1 MRKRI
6 PLLAAVIGAA
16 CALIAVAMIA
26 LPVRVAQAAAGCI
39 RPSELSGRSWVSR
52 FPGSDLVWDLSGTFR
67 QEVTDFIS
75 MMRHAGIT
83 VTVFGTRRP
92 PERAYLMHYS
102 WLIAKGKIDPA
113 DVRPSAPGPGQVPVR
128 ICWQHTDSRG
138 AEDGAASV
146 AAARE
151 MVSGYHISP
160 GLAVAPALSSLHT
173 RGLAIDM
180 TMTWSKASI
189 TIADRRGHRVRIST
203 TPRSGLN
210 SRLIAVAATYGVIHY
225 LSAAADP
232 VHWSVSGH

>member
-1 MRKRI
+1 MRRRI
-6 PLLAAVIGAA
+6 SLLAAVIGAA

-26 LPVRVAQAAAGCI
+26 LPVRAAQAAAGCT
-39 RPSELSGRSWVSR
+39 RPDELSGRSWVSQ
-52 FPGSDLVWDLSGTFR
+52 FPGSDLVSDLSGTFR
-67 QEVTDFIS
+67 QDVTDFIS
-75 MMRHAGIT
+75 AMRRAGIT

-102 WLIAKGKIDPA
+102 WLIEKGKIDPA
-113 DVRPSAPGPGQVPVR
+113 DVRPFAPGPGQAPVR

-138 AEDGAASV
+138 AEDRAASV
-146 AAARE
+146 EAAKE
-151 MVSGYHISP
+151 MVSGYQISP
-160 GLAVAPALSSLHT
+160 SLAVAPALSSLHT

-203 TPRSGLN
+203 TPHSGLN
-210 SRLIAVAATYGVIHY
+210 SRLIAAGATYGLIHY

>member
-1 MRKRI
+1 MRKRT

-26 LPVRVAQAAAGCI
+26 LPVRAAQAAAGCT
-39 RPSELSGRSWVSR
+39 RPDELSGRSWVSR
-52 FPGSDLVWDLSGTFR
+52 FPGSDLVAGLSGTFR
-67 QEVTDFIS
+67 QDVTDFIS
-75 MMRHAGIT
+75 AMRRAGIT

-102 WLIAKGKIDPA
+102 WLIEKGKIDPA
-113 DVRPSAPGPGQVPVR
+113 DVRPFAPGPGRAPVR

-138 AEDGAASV
+138 AEDRAASV
-146 AAARE
+146 EAARE
-151 MVSGYHISP
+151 MVSGYQISP
-160 GLAVAPALSSLHT
+160 RLAVAPALSSLHT

-189 TIADRRGHRVRIST
+189 TIPGRRGHRVRIST
-203 TPRSGLN
+203 TSHSGLN
-210 SRLIAVAATYGVIHY
+210 SRLIAVGATYGVIHY

>member
-6 PLLAAVIGAA
+6 SLLAAVIGAA

-26 LPVRVAQAAAGCI
+26 LPVRAAQAAARCT
-39 RPSELSGRSWVSR
+39 RPDELSGRSWVSQ
-52 FPGSDLVWDLSGTFR
+52 FPGSDLVSDLSGTFR
-67 QEVTDFIS
+67 QDVTDFIS
-75 MMRHAGIT
+75 AMRRAGIT
-83 VTVFGTRRP
+83 VTVTGTRRP

-102 WLIAKGKIDPA
+102 WLIDKGKIDPA
-113 DVRPSAPGPGQVPVR
+113 DVRPFAPGPGRAPVR

-138 AEDGAASV
+138 AEDRAASV
-146 AAARE
+146 EAARE
-151 MVSGYHISP
+151 MVSGYQISP
-160 GLAVAPALSSLHT
+160 SLAVAPALSSLHT

-189 TIADRRGHRVRIST
+189 TIACRRGHRVRIST

-210 SRLIAVAATYGVIHY
+210 SRLIAVGATYGVIHY
-225 LSAAADP
+225 FSVAADP